1 MEKRDLKISFYKA
14 GTGKGARIILPI
26 PWLRKLDITE
36 NEKDIELILGE
47 ENNQLIIK
55 KRQKKLP

>member
-36 NEKDIELILGE
+36 NEKEIELILGE

-55 KRQKKLP
+55 KR